1 VTITRAEYKDGRLRI
16 EATSSPSGTMTAYVT
31 SSGQLIGTLSSG
43 RLEVN
48 WPSNPGSVTVKST
61 NGGQATRTVAS

>member
-1 VTITRAEYKDGRLRI
+1 
-16 EATSSPSGTMTAYVT
+16 MTAYVT